1 MEHTKKKF
9 TEEQLSAIETRDK
22 SLLVSAAAGS
32 GKTATLTERIIRSL
46 TDKDSPENI
55 SDMLI
60 VTFTN
65 SAVKDLRD
73 KITAALKARISD
85 GGDTAVL
92 EHQLYMLPSAKI
104 STIDSFCN
112 EIMKNCAERFGVSP
126 RYRIADAA
134 EVGILAHSVWTA
146 LINAAYNGELSVI
159 ISPKEF
165 EELSSCLVGVKSD
178 SDLENVLADL
188 YEKSKS
194 REEGVKIYGIF
205 ADRLKEYCLLP
216 PEENPFGEYAM
227 RMTRDAASH
236 YKLVFSSLC
245 ASLYETG
252 DGKDAAYAAT
262 LESDTVLL
270 SSIISAKR
278 YSEMRALIGK
288 TFATMPSV
296 SEKSELQER
305 TYTVRGLMKKAL
317 KKCHDDYFFYSAE
330 EWRAHLCEL
339 QSLVSRLAAF
349 IEQFDK
355 IYFEEKRRRSILEYS
370 DVERLTYLSL
380 YESDGSLS
388 ELAHSLREQYSSV
401 YIDEYQDINA
411 LQNKIFKAVARENN
425 SFAVGD
431 IKQSIYGFRNARP
444 DIFAEM
450 KKSFPPLKSAA
461 GSPYASVFMSRNFRC
476 DRGIIDFVNKVFDKM
491 FSLTAD
497 AIGYVP
503 EDSLVFGKVSDP
515 EAPYRKP
522 QIHLFAKSK
531 SGGDGE
537 DGEDGEGGIEQAP
550 VWIAKEIKRLIN
562 EERLDSGEP
571 IRPSDIA
578 IILRKDS
585 SSGEARSKVYASAL
599 ESEGIRA
606 TVPENKSFFF
616 NAEIQLVL
624 CLLNSIDNPMK
635 DIYLAGL
642 MLSPLY
648 SFTPDELYFAKKSGG
663 STLWDSVRLYA
674 ASHRENVKFSS
685 FISTLE
691 RYRAIAEGTKVDALI
706 IRLYNETGLLALAAK
721 NGVKENLMLLYDYA
735 RRFEVSSYE
744 GLYSFISYINQVIS
758 SGKSFQTGSG
768 GEDADAV
775 RILTVH
781 KSKGL
786 EYPVVFLA
794 DADVNMA
801 SQTEQRER
809 IAYSDELGLAFRTR
823 IPEGLALVE
832 SPIFN
837 SIKSYNKERSVEEEL
852 RVYYVALTRAR
863 ERLYVV
869 GKADVATREEYEE
882 KAAIGNLATT
892 RYSLRELKSFID
904 ILSICD
910 TKENTVWHSEENAE
924 PEQNE
929 CAPVQSEVEAT
940 VPNEA
945 KKIEKEPTAEL
956 LTKRFT
962 FKYPNT
968 LLTELPQKMSISKLS
983 PTVLDDADDD
993 VRLTLDSIP
1002 LAESGEEKKR
1012 TLPEFIAGNPAYE
1025 SARRGI
1031 ATHNFLQFFDIEHF
1045 DLAGV
1050 DAELSRLVERGFISE
1065 KNAKRVR
1072 KSEIELF
1079 KSSRL
1084 FSDMKNARKLYR
1096 EFRFGVMLP
1105 ARHFTRD
1112 PEKQAAF
1119 GDKKILLQGV
1129 IDCIIEDGDGSLHL
1143 VDYKTDR
1150 LTRAELADKSLAQR
1164 TLAEKHELQL
1174 SYYALAVKEIF
1185 SKEPSTVRVYSLP
1198 LGDTVDV

>member
-46 TDKDSPENI
+46 TDKDRPESI

-112 EIMKNCAERFGVSP
+112 EIMKNSAEHYGISP

-146 LINAAYNGELSVI
+146 LINAAYNGELSDI

-178 SDLENVLADL
+178 SELENILAGL

-205 ADRLKEYCLLP
+205 ADRLKEYCQLP

-227 RMTRDAASH
+227 RATRDAAAH

-245 ASLYETG
+245 ESLYETG

-262 LESDTVLL
+262 LEGDTVLL
-270 SSIISAKR
+270 SSIVSAKR
-278 YSEMRALIGK
+278 YSEMKALLGK
-288 TFATMPSV
+288 AFATMPSV

-305 TYTVRGLMKKAL
+305 TYTARALMKKAL
-317 KKCHDDYFFYSAE
+317 KKCNDDYFFYSEE
-330 EWRAHLCEL
+330 EWHGHLCEL
-339 QSLVSRLAAF
+339 QSLVARLAAF

-380 YESDGSLS
+380 YESDGSPS
-388 ELAHSLREQYSSV
+388 ELAHALREQYSSV

-461 GSPYASVFMSRNFRC
+461 GSPNASVFMSRNFRC
-476 DRGIIDFVNKVFDKM
+476 DRGIIDFVNKIFDKM
-491 FSLTAD
+491 FFLTAD

-503 EDSLVFGKVSDP
+503 DDSLVFGKVSDP

-531 SGGDGE
+531 NGGDEE
-537 DGEDGEGGIEQAP
+537 DGEDGSEQAP

-578 IILRKDS
+578 IILRKNTNS
-585 SSGEARSKVYASAL
+585 KGERAGIYASAL
-599 ESEGIRA
+599 EGEGIRA

-648 SFTPDELYFAKKSGG
+648 SFTPDELYFAKKAGG

-674 ASHRENVKFSS
+674 ASHPENVKFAS

-758 SGKSFQTGSG
+758 SGKAFQTGGG

-775 RILTVH
+775 KLLTVH

-794 DADVNMA
+794 DADVNMV
-801 SQTEQRER
+801 SQNEQKER

-837 SIKSYNKERSVEEEL
+837 SIKAYNKERNVEEEL

-869 GKADVATREEYEE
+869 GKADAATREEYEE

-904 ILSICD
+904 IMSICD
-910 TKENTVWHSEENAE
+910 TKENTVWHAEENAE
-924 PEQNE
+924 AEIAE
-929 CAPVQSEVEAT
+929 CAPVQSEVEAA

-945 KKIEKEPTAEL
+945 KKTEKEPTAEL

-983 PTVLDDADDD
+983 PTVLDDTDGD
-993 VRLTLDSIP
+993 VRLTLDSVP
-1002 LAESGEEKKR
+1002 LAESDEEKKR

-1072 KSEIELF
+1072 KGEIELF
-1079 KSSRL
+1079 KNSKL

-1129 IDCIIEDGDGSLHL
+1129 IDCIIEDGEGKLHL

-1150 LTRAELADKSLAQR
+1150 LTREELSDKSLAQR
-1164 TLAEKHELQL
+1164 TLAKKHELQL
-1174 SYYALAVKEIF
+1174 SYYALAIKEIF